1 VLALCGRHQRN
12 EELEPIPVRIEN
24 VDTLAR
30 DVVGDELGLRSM
42 IFQAQVE
49 PAQRFL
55 STLDL
60 ESAVAETG
68 AADRLVV
75 RNLG

>member
-1 VLALCGRHQRN
+1 
-12 EELEPIPVRIEN
+12 
-24 VDTLAR
+24 
-30 DVVGDELGLRSM
+30 VVGDELGLRSM